1 MHESLK
7 DKDEVQVGSEKSFGV
22 VFAVV
27 FAIIAL
33 WPLVHGLQVRW
44 WALIIAVAFLAAGYF
59 AQPLLKPLNL
69 LWFKFGLLLYK
80 VVNPVVMGLLYYTTI
95 VPTGLAMRLCGKDP
109 LNRAF
114 DQEAKS
120 YWIERDPPGPD
131 PESMKNQF

>member
-7 DKDEVQVGSEKSFGV
+7 DKDEVQVGTEKSFGI
-22 VFAVV
+22 VFAAV
-27 FAIIAL
+27 FAIIGI
-33 WPLVHGLQVRW
+33 WPLIHGLPVRW
-44 WALIIAVAFLAAGYF
+44 WSLVVAVLFLVAAYV

-80 VVNPVVMGLLYYTTI
+80 VVNPVVMGLLYFTTI
-95 VPTGLAMRLCGKDP
+95 VPVGLLMRIVGKDP

-114 DQEAKS
+114 DANARS
-120 YWIERDPPGPD
+120 YWIERDPPGPE